1 MPFRASCIANLAVAL
16 IATLIFADDA
26 VHAAA
31 NAAANPFQK
40 PAMNP
45 SQGTLLAGSF
55 GNSPPQSS
63 IAYSLS
69 LAHCSLPSGTVQD
82 TCCQF
87 ETAQQ
92 VNNKLLPALT
102 ELVKTTVFRY
112 FKVNLQKQCPFWNE
126 NMFCMN
132 EHCSVAEVHESE
144 IPLQWRT
151 DTLSSINW
159 GKSKAKGY
167 KMVKKCEFNDKDF
180 CQLEDEFTEGG
191 SYVDLVRN
199 PERFTGYS
207 GESAERIW
215 SAIYRENCFHGSTLH
230 GQGSLANPF
239 ETSSDDMC
247 TEKRVF
253 YKMISGLHSSI
264 SMHICDQWL
273 NQATGEWIQNL
284 DCFAD
289 RLARYPDRLENLYFL
304 WAIVVRSASKLAPY
318 LSNYPFCEGTQDE
331 RLVKMHVD
339 QVTKIV
345 SSCPST
351 FDEKI
356 MFSQAPYL
364 ALKDEFKQRFH
375 NISRIMDCVGCE
387 KCRLWG
393 KIQITGLGTALKV
406 LFSYGDDASEYRL
419 SRSELVAFMNVFHRL
434 SESLV
439 AVDRFQARLLRRLAV
454 KPLHSDSGA
463 GKADRMAG
471 VDLGST
477 VNQAV
482 TVDTKESSTVLLE
495 TTLDAVIGATDTP
508 TSPVPIMTAEYLLL
522 HTDLFQPEH
531 ALLYIVGFVVAILGL
546 ARLLQKAYDKNVRAD
561 IQAAK
566 DRLNKKDK

>member
-215 SAIYRENCFHGSTLH
+215 SAIYRRIASMVPRYTVPFLCISVINGSTKLLEN
-230 GQGSLANPF
+230 G
-239 ETSSDDMC
+239 
-247 TEKRVF
+247 
-253 YKMISGLHSSI
+253 YSSI
-264 SMHICDQWL
+264 DL
-273 NQATGEWIQNL
+273 RFKLATLSIQNL

-546 ARLLQKAYDKNVRAD
+546 ARLLQKG
-561 IQAAK
+561 I
-566 DRLNKKDK
+566 